1 MEFLFMPKD
10 STVTEFKFIYVFVSS
25 PISQL
30 RAWYLE
36 AESAFMMKLS
46 ERGLV
51 LHYGRCHGWCHS
63 SMLK

>member
-10 STVTEFKFIYVFVSS
+10 STVTEFKFICICIIPNQSTQGMV
-25 PISQL
+25 L
-30 RAWYLE
+30 G
-36 AESAFMMKLS
+36 AESAFMMELS
-46 ERGLV
+46 ERSLV